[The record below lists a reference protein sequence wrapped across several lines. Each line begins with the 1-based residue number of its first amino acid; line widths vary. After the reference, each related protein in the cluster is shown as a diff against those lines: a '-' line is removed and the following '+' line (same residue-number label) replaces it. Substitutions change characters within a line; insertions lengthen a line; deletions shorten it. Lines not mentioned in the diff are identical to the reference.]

1 MTTLTFQNTTLSV
14 INQNNKTFLT
24 SSELGKALQYANPL
38 QSVTNLYNSNADEFT
53 PEMTA
58 LIEMQTNGRKQQV
71 RIFSLRGAHL
81 IAMFARTKVAK
92 EFRKWVLDI
101 LDREVSQNSTEIR
114 PLASPKPAEKIF
126 TRNIINHEAVD
137 LAWLWFEANQMAGF
151 IKEMTPALEALGSSY
166 APRAH
171 SIAYEYG
178 RHLHDIGK
186 LVYRLTAEA
195 DFGHNPRPMRE
206 LENYFVTPTKS
217 KRIAKF

>member
-14 INQNNKTFLT
+14 QTRNNQTFLT
-24 SSELGKALQYANPL
+24 ASDLGTALQYSHPIQNI
-38 QSVTNLYNSNADEFT
+38 TKIFERNADEFT

-58 LIEMQTNGRKQQV
+58 LIEMQTNGGKQQV

-101 LDREVSQNSTEIR
+101 LDKEVLQNSSENQ
-114 PLASPKPAEKIF
+114 PLASPKLVEKIF
-126 TRNIINHEAVD
+126 NHNIINHEAVD

-206 LENYFVTPTKS
+206 LEHHFAKPTKS
-217 KRIAKF
+217 VRIAKF

>member
-1 MTTLTFQNTTLSV
+1 MTTLTFQNTAMTV
-14 INQNNKTFLT
+14 INQNNKTFFT
-24 SSELGKALQYANPL
+24 ATDLGKALEYSDADR
-38 QSVTNLYNSNADEFT
+38 SVRRLYTANADEFT

-58 LIEMQTNGRKQQV
+58 LVEMQTNGGKQQV

-101 LDREVSQNSTEIR
+101 LDKEVSQNSTEIR
-114 PLASPKPAEKIF
+114 PLASPKPVEKIF

-206 LENYFVTPTKS
+206 LESHFAKPTKS
-217 KRIAKF
+217 VRIAKF

>member
-1 MTTLTFQNTTLSV
+1 MTTLTFNNTSLSV
-14 INQNNKTFLT
+14 INKNNQSFLT
-24 SSELGKALQYANPL
+24 AIDLCLALEY
-38 QSVTNLYNSNADEFT
+38 SRTSDIMRIYDRNADEFT

-58 LIEMQTNGRKQQV
+58 LIEMQTNGGKQQV

-92 EFRKWVLDI
+92 EFRRWVLDI
-101 LDREVSQNSTEIR
+101 LDREVSQNTQQNL
-114 PLASPKPAEKIF
+114 PLALPKPVEKIF
-126 TRNIINHEAVD
+126 NHNIINHEAVD
-137 LAWLWFEANQMAGF
+137 LAWLWFEANHMVGF
-151 IKEMTPALEALGSSY
+151 IKEITPALEALGSSY
-166 APRAH
+166 APKAH

-206 LENYFVTPTKS
+206 LESHFAKPTKS
-217 KRIAKF
+217 VRIAKF